1 MSETPTASHCNPII
15 GENRTGSIGLP
26 LPDMDVRIV
35 SLDDGVTEVPIG
47 EIGEIIMAGPQV
59 MVGYHGMPTETANVL
74 REKEGKNCRLFG

>member
-1 MSETPTASHCNPII
+1 MSETPTASHCIVR

-47 EIGEIIMAGPQV
+47 KSVRSLWRCLKV
-59 MVGYHGMPTETANVL
+59 MVTMNGMPTETSNV
-74 REKEGKNCRLFG
+74 